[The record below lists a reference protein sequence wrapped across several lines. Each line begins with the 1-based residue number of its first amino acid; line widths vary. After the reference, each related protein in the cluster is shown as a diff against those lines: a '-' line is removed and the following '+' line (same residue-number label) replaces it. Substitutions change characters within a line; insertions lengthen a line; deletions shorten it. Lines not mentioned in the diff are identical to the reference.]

1 MASKGL
7 VVPFKFTPAFAV
19 TKPAALDFTFEVSTQ
34 FVPFHR
40 KVLSVA
46 VPAGKRLTVFQTGV
60 FPAPALINTCPD
72 VPAEPLASNGLFAPL
87 RFTPAFAV
95 TKPAALDFTFEVST
109 QFVPFHRKVLSVAVP
124 LESKFP
130 VVQVGVLPAPAL
142 VRNCP
147 AVPAAP
153 LSCNG
158 LVAPLRFVPALTVKY
173 PVALEVTFEVS
184 TQFVPFHRNVL
195 SVAVPFATPPDE
207 AIVKVPAPAVNVILA
222 PAVSVDQDGVD
233 PAPPL
238 VRN

>member
-1 MASKGL
+1 LASKGL

-109 QFVPFHRKVLSVAVP
+109 QFVPF
-124 LESKFP
+124 
-130 VVQVGVLPAPAL
+130 Q
-142 VRNCP
+142 
-147 AVPAAP
+147 
-153 LSCNG
+153 
-158 LVAPLRFVPALTVKY
+158 
-173 PVALEVTFEVS
+173 
-184 TQFVPFHRNVL
+184 RNVL

>member
-1 MASKGL
+1 M
-7 VVPFKFTPAFAV
+7 
-19 TKPAALDFTFEVSTQ
+19 
-34 FVPFHR
+34 
-40 KVLSVA
+40 
-46 VPAGKRLTVFQTGV
+46 
-60 FPAPALINTCPD
+60 
-72 VPAEPLASNGLFAPL
+72 PAEPLASNGLFAPL

-184 TQFVPFHRNVL
+184 TQFVPFQRKVL
-195 SVAVPFATPPDE
+195 SVAVPVGSEFVSE
-207 AIVKVPAPAVNVILA
+207 IVRLPAPEVTVILPL
-222 PAVSVDQDGVD
+222 PARLVHVGVT
-233 PAPPL
+233 PVPL
-238 VRN
+238 LESN